1 MNRNTVTTHVCMD
14 AKTFRHFGLFDTFA
28 LRRRWISPAVF
39 SAIFIV
45 FAVICFCLRDK
56 AQSALLGGVLLAV
69 GLILPACYFLSFYL
83 QMNDQ
88 VKRLGIKKP
97 KPVYTLVMNRS
108 EIHITNDMK
117 EEAEVVLPWANVM
130 GVWRDRRATYLY
142 ANAARAFILPDGQS
156 DCSPAEL
163 WDFAA
168 QCLPDEKLH
177 GKRP

>member
-1 MNRNTVTTHVCMD
+1 
-14 AKTFRHFGLFDTFA
+14 
-28 LRRRWISPAVF
+28 
-39 SAIFIV
+39 
-45 FAVICFCLRDK
+45 
-56 AQSALLGGVLLAV
+56 
-69 GLILPACYFLSFYL
+69 
-83 QMNDQ
+83 
-88 VKRLGIKKP
+88 
-97 KPVYTLVMNRS
+97 
-108 EIHITNDMK
+108 MK

>member
-14 AKTFRHFGLFDTFA
+14 AKTFRRFGLFDTFA

-45 FAVICFCLRDK
+45 FAVICFCLRDE

-142 ANAARAFILPDGQS
+142 ANAARAFILPDGGDGGAGQ
-156 DCSPAEL
+156 
-163 WDFAA
+163 
-168 QCLPDEKLH
+168 
-177 GKRP
+177 